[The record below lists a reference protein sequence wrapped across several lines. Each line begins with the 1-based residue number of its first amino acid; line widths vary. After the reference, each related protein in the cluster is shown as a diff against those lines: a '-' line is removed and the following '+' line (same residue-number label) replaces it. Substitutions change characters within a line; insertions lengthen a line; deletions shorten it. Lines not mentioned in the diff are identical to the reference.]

1 MWPYLFQTASADRKE
16 HNENKSVTE
25 NPSQHKSPE
34 KESVKK
40 AETFKCSKCKLP
52 IDKSQS
58 FKTSSSGGHILCSNC
73 ERNRKRKQEMHEKM
87 KKRDSG
93 KKSPPTNGNQVDKSS
108 SQNKPSEA
116 PENASQ
122 KTSEL
127 EKVNATTDT
136 SKSKTSSA
144 KSPEGV
150 ETSVKP
156 PEITPERKTGMSKSH
171 KCGKYLPK
179 STGNKSVPSETRNR
193 NLSIQNTQPLEI
205 TQKAIKVIEERIAQ
219 TKQKLETA
227 QSNSSSPMSDS
238 SAQSLSRSSQS
249 TNKSLPGSP
258 NRVDPTA
265 GIPGRLGPLL
275 DSGTQRL
282 QNAADNK
289 PKRYDL
295 EMGQHSGENPKETV
309 KSTSQKTN
317 QSSETIAAVCKAS
330 ASPSNSESAKTE
342 LGSTSGE
349 IHANRDRIRDEKTS
363 SPQPGSPSASSA
375 ESSPRKTRDKND
387 NIDTKVRREMFE
399 SSGKSSRQMV
409 SKEFDES
416 EKSIQQIDREM
427 KKMMY
432 KKRLREIETELAK
445 KSRPKHLEN
454 KAKKHKAKK
463 SSHKQQHANSAKQRR
478 HEERTDSEG
487 SASDSSS
494 DEWHRD
500 RDDTRRTERLLDR
513 LPLAY
518 RDVVQRA
525 SPRGRQERRTDVTDR
540 KGRKP
545 DRFNPDSSPTST
557 GERQISRSRH
567 REKIYRCS
575 KRERSISGD
584 VVKRKRRYNSPDSPH
599 RRHERNDPWSKRR
612 SRSPYFSRS
621 RSPHSPRAKSS
632 YYSRSRSRSPHSPR
646 SRSSYYSRSPHSPRS
661 RSSYYSRSPHSPRS
675 KSSYHSRSRSRSPQ
689 SPRSRS
695 SYFSRSRSP
704 DRRRRHPPSNKTF
717 DLDRTSSPAAPER
730 VTQSRKVYDNTAKV
744 RRSSHT
750 SHDGRRSIDGRMS
763 KTSNYT
769 GMDGNVFADVCLKGV
784 CLLLPTRE
792 IFLMGG
798 LCP

>member
-1 MWPYLFQTASADRKE
+1 
-16 HNENKSVTE
+16 
-25 NPSQHKSPE
+25 
-34 KESVKK
+34 
-40 AETFKCSKCKLP
+40 
-52 IDKSQS
+52 
-58 FKTSSSGGHILCSNC
+58 
-73 ERNRKRKQEMHEKM
+73 MHEKM

-156 PEITPERKTGMSKSH
+156 PEISPERKRGMSKSH

-179 STGNKSVPSETRNR
+179 STGNKSVPSETRNGD
-193 NLSIQNTQPLEI
+193 LSIQNTQPLEI
-205 TQKAIKVIEERIAQ
+205 TQKAIKVIEERITQ

-258 NRVDPTA
+258 NRVDPA
-265 GIPGRLGPLL
+265 VEIPGIRGPAL
-275 DSGTQRL
+275 DSGTQRSP
-282 QNAADNK
+282 NAENNK
-289 PKRYDL
+289 PKRCHG
-295 EMGQHSGENPKETV
+295 EIEHQSGENLKKTV
-309 KSTSQKTN
+309 RSTCQKTN
-317 QSSETIAAVCKAS
+317 QFSETIVDVNKAS
-330 ASPSNSESAKTE
+330 ASPSYPESTKTD
-342 LGSTSGE
+342 LDSASGE
-349 IHANRDRIRDEKTS
+349 IQAKRDRIRDEKTS
-363 SPQPGSPSASSA
+363 PPQLGSPSTSST

-387 NIDTKVRREMFE
+387 NIDTKARREMSE

-416 EKSIQQIDREM
+416 EKRIQQIDREM
-427 KKMMY
+427 KKMIY

-445 KSRPKHLEN
+445 KSRSKHLEN
-454 KAKKHKAKK
+454 EEKKHKAKK
-463 SSHKQQHANSAKQRR
+463 SGHKQQRVSSPKQRR
-478 HEERTDSEG
+478 HDERTDSEG
-487 SASDSSS
+487 SASGSSS
-494 DEWHRD
+494 DESHRD
-500 RDDTRRTERLLDR
+500 RDETRTERLLDR
-513 LPLAY
+513 LPVAY

-525 SPRGRQERRTDVTDR
+525 SPRGRQERKTDVTDR
-540 KGRKP
+540 RGRKP
-545 DRFNPDSSPTST
+545 DRFNPDSSPTSRS
-557 GERQISRSRH
+557 ERQISRSRH
-567 REKIYRCS
+567 REKIYRSS
-575 KRERSISGD
+575 KRERSTSGET
-584 VVKRKRRYNSPDSPH
+584 VKRKRRYNSPDSPH
-599 RRHERNDPWSKRR
+599 RRYERNDPWSKRR

-621 RSPHSPRAKSS
+621 RSPHSPRSKSS

-704 DRRRRHPPSNKTF
+704 NRRRRSPPSNKTF
-717 DLDRTSSPAAPER
+717 DLERTSSPAAPER
-730 VTQSRKVYDNTAKV
+730 VTQSRKVHDNTAKV
-744 RRSSHT
+744 CRSSHI

-763 KTSNYT
+763 KKSNDT
-769 GMDGNVFADVCLKGV
+769 GMDGNIFADVCLSKGG
-784 CLLLPTRE
+784 LPTSAY
-792 IFLMGG
+792 
-798 LCP
+798 